1 MSADRRGQAS
11 LVAVA
16 VGVVLVVAAAGLG
29 VTLAD
34 GALRGADREPIER
47 RAAAGLADRIASADA
62 TSRRPGLLRAG
73 IRNLTATE
81 ADALAPAVRDRPI
94 RVRLDGRIV
103 FERGRLAGATTV
115 RRVVGVARPAATE
128 RSVELADRPTIELPP
143 GVGRVRV
150 YVRAGNNTT
159 VTALLADG
167 RPVLHADGGIEG
179 TAVVR
184 LDRRGRTELR
194 VRTDG
199 STRGVLRVNYVRLGR
214 EPAVLEVSVGAHG

>member
-1 MSADRRGQAS
+1 VSAGRRGQAS

-34 GALRGADREPIER
+34 EALRSADREPVER
-47 RAAAGLADRIASADA
+47 RAATGLVDRIASANA

-73 IRNLTATE
+73 VRNLTAAE
-81 ADALAPAVRDRPI
+81 VDALAPAVRNRPV
-94 RVRLDGRIV
+94 RVRLDGRTV
-103 FERGRLAGATTV
+103 LERGRLGGATTV
-115 RRVVGVARPAATE
+115 RRVVGVARPTAAE
-128 RSVELADRPTIELPP
+128 RSIELADRTNLTLPP

-159 VTALLADG
+159 VTALFADG

-184 LDRRGRTELR
+184 LDRRGRTDLR
-194 VRTDG
+194 VGIDG
-199 STRGVLRVNYVRLGR
+199 PARGVLRVNYVRVER
-214 EPAVLEVSVGAHG
+214 EPATLEVSVGARG